1 MLQEASGRAGGY
13 RVLLVE
19 DEAMVAMIV
28 EDMLEDLGH
37 ELVKVASR
45 LEDALAAAMDEA
57 IDLAILDL
65 NLAGGLTY
73 PAADALKERDIPFIF
88 STGYGSAGLK
98 EAYASR
104 PTLQKPFDQQALEQA
119 IRVAVAPNR

>member
-1 MLQEASGRAGGY
+1 MLVNSSGGTGGH

-19 DEAMVAMIV
+19 DEAMIAMLV
-28 EDMLEDLGH
+28 EEMLEDLGH

-45 LEDALAAAMDEA
+45 LEDALAAAKDEL

-65 NLAGGLTY
+65 NLAGVLTH
-73 PAADALKERDIPFIF
+73 PAADVLKERGIPFIF

-98 EAYASR
+98 EAYSRR
-104 PTLQKPFDQQALEQA
+104 PTLQKPFDQQALDQA
-119 IRVAVAPNR
+119 IKAALAPDH